1 MATPDGQP
9 LPPGPAVSS
18 TTHDMHVDGLVKENG
33 EEHDMMGADYAQHSS
48 AAQGGGMAMGGGGGG
63 GGEDQEPEPERP
75 YPCEVCGRKFIRATH
90 LRRHMRIHTGEKP
103 FACHIC
109 GRRYARGDYLR
120 AHIHAHRRDKIHK
133 CKHCGEVFHDLT
145 RFADHCRLLHK
156 DLSDE
161 FGNPKPPPE
170 SSPPPPSFSSASFL
184 ETSLVADEAEEIT
197 VVPSINMMDLPPSVP
212 ITLVTLPEMSDQDIR
227 GPPEDTPTTSGTSH
241 ALPTPNHTPMTSPE
255 LQQLAQLQALAAQ
268 TDGHAHHQPHPHH
281 MPVQNGQITTADT
294 TNEVMVF
301 SHAPHGGKATP
312 ISYIDSV
319 TQYIY
324 ADNASSSNHGNAT
337 TIFPTPQPSPLI
349 NQNPHPHSS
358 R

>member
-1 MATPDGQP
+1 MATPDGQSP
-9 LPPGPAVSS
+9 LHAQE
-18 TTHDMHVDGLVKENG
+18 MDGLIAENG
-33 EEHDMMGADYAQHSS
+33 EEHDHSLGQDDATS
-48 AAQGGGMAMGGGGGG
+48 ARGLGGGGGG
-63 GGEDQEPEPERP
+63 GDPEVEPDRP

-145 RFADHCRLLHK
+145 RFADHCRLIHK

-170 SSPPPPSFSSASFL
+170 SSPPPPNFSSLLEPSFIV
-184 ETSLVADEAEEIT
+184 EEAEEIT
-197 VVPSINMMDLPPSVP
+197 VIPSINMMNMSNISSSVP
-212 ITLVTLPEMSDQDIR
+212 ITLVTLPESSEMDITYKDMSAHS
-227 GPPEDTPTTSGTSH
+227 TPSTVSH
-241 ALPTPNHTPMTSPE
+241 TLPTPNHTPMTSPE
-255 LQQLAQLQALAAQ
+255 LQLAQLQALAAH
-268 TDGHAHHQPHPHH
+268 TDPHLLI
-281 MPVQNGQITTADT
+281 QNGQLQVGDSA
-294 TNEVMVF
+294 NEIVYGHS
-301 SHAPHGGKATP
+301 SHGKATP

-324 ADNASSSNHGNAT
+324 ADGSNHSNTAT
-337 TIFPTPQPSPLI
+337 IYPTPQPSPLVD
-349 NQNPHPHSS
+349 QNHPHSS

>member
-1 MATPDGQP
+1 MTDPD
-9 LPPGPAVSS
+9 
-18 TTHDMHVDGLVKENG
+18 HVDLVPTTG
-33 EEHDMMGADYAQHSS
+33 GPDSS
-48 AAQGGGMAMGGGGGG
+48 A
-63 GGEDQEPEPERP
+63 EPEPERP

-156 DLSDE
+156 DLDDQ

-170 SSPPPPSFSSASFL
+170 SSPPPPSFSTML
-184 ETSLVADEAEEIT
+184 ETSLIAEQAEEIT
-197 VVPSINMMDLPPSVP
+197 VVPSINMDIASSSVP
-212 ITLVTLPEMSDQDIR
+212 ITLVTLPEPTENDVINSSVQ
-227 GPPEDTPTTSGTSH
+227 PPTHSNSIS
-241 ALPTPNHTPMTSPE
+241 HTPMTSPE
-255 LQQLAQLQALAAQ
+255 LQLAQLQALAAQ
-268 TDGHAHHQPHPHH
+268 TDAHLLI
-281 MPVQNGQITTADT
+281 QNGQLQIADT
-294 TNEVMVF
+294 TNEVTVF
-301 SHAPHGGKATP
+301 SHSPHGKATP
-312 ISYIDSV
+312 ISYIDTV

-324 ADNASSSNHGNAT
+324 SGSNNNVT

-349 NQNPHPHSS
+349 SQSNPHSC
-358 R
+358 